1 MATFARELHPQLQK
15 DYTQE
20 SKFTRHRSEK
30 SGNLKM
36 DFVCDAHCHPAC
48 PSLRS
53 QIESILRDAANAH
66 IEYIVGVTERCILLF
81 VLSSEDEDAVA
92 LLDMAARYPQIL
104 PCIGL
109 HPWYVHEE
117 DLDSMIKLI
126 EDNHEKIVGVGE
138 IGLDFAQSILSQA
151 EVLNVWLI
159 RQ

>member
-1 MATFARELHPQLQK
+1 
-15 DYTQE
+15 
-20 SKFTRHRSEK
+20 
-30 SGNLKM
+30 
-36 DFVCDAHCHPAC
+36 
-48 PSLRS
+48 
-53 QIESILRDAANAH
+53 
-66 IEYIVGVTERCILLF
+66 
-81 VLSSEDEDAVA
+81 
-92 LLDMAARYPQIL
+92 MAARYPQIL